1 MMFEDSPDTA
11 GSAQAQSSSSWPG
24 PGGQAD
30 SGHAEQSGYPGGYAG
45 GPGGGYPG
53 YSGGYPGGP
62 AGGYPGYPGYPG
74 YAGGYAGGPGGGYP
88 GYPGQ
93 PGGPAGAPGAPGGPG
108 GPHKRRHGVRALA
121 VTAVAAMAVGAGT
134 TWALTSGPGD
144 SPVLTTAQVVQKTDP
159 GIVDVISTLGDQG
172 AMAYG
177 TGVVLTSNGEILTN
191 NHVIN
196 GATSVKVRDVGNDR
210 TYTASVVGYS
220 QANDVAVIQLKDA
233 SGLRT
238 ASLGDSGT
246 VSVGNK
252 VVAIG
257 NAQGQD
263 GTPSV
268 ATGRVTALN
277 QSITASD
284 EGSGFS
290 EQLTGLIETNAN
302 IQPGDS
308 GGPLTNTHGQVVG
321 LDTAA
326 STGSSWQFSS
336 ASGGSA
342 TQAYSVPINEALSV
356 AKEIEAGTSS
366 ATVHVG
372 ATAFLGVEVSGSSA
386 VPGAQSGSTGGA
398 QVAGVVSGSAVAQ
411 TGLAAGDTITSLAGH
426 TISSTSEIRTVLE
439 HYHPG
444 DKIGISWTDQSGGS
458 HSATITLGSG
468 PAA

>member
-1 MMFEDSPDTA
+1 MFEDSPDTA

-30 SGHAEQSGYPGGYAG
+30 SGH
-45 GPGGGYPG
+45 PG
-53 YSGGYPGGP
+53 YP
-62 AGGYPGYPGYPG
+62 AGGYPGYPGYSGYSGGFPG
-74 YAGGYAGGPGGGYP
+74 GPGDSYPGGPGGGYP
-88 GYPGQ
+88 GYPGGYAGGGYPGYPGGPGGGYPGHPGYPGQ
-93 PGGPAGAPGAPGGPG
+93 PGGGAPG

-121 VTAVAAMAVGAGT
+121 LTAVAAMAIGAGT
-134 TWALTSGPGD
+134 TWALTAGSGSG
-144 SPVLTTAQVVQKTDP
+144 PVLTTDQVVQKTDP
-159 GIVDVISTLGDQG
+159 GIVDVISTLSDQG

-177 TGVVLTSNGEILTN
+177 TGVVLTPDGEILTN

-196 GATSVKVRDVGNDR
+196 GATSLKVRDVGNGR
-210 TYTASVVGYS
+210 TYSASVVGYS
-220 QANDVAVIQLKDA
+220 QADDVAVIQLKNA

-238 ASLGDSGT
+238 ATLGDSGT

-257 NAQGQD
+257 NAGGQD

-277 QSITASD
+277 QAITASD

-290 EQLTGLIETNAN
+290 EKLTGLIQTNAN

-308 GGPLTNTHGQVVG
+308 GGPLTNVHGQVIG

-336 ASGGSA
+336 ASP
-342 TQAYSVPINEALSV
+342 TQAYTVPINEALSV
-356 AKEIEAGTSS
+356 AKQIEAGTSS
-366 ATVHVG
+366 STVHVG
-372 ATAFLGVEVSGSSA
+372 ATGFLGVEVSSSGA
-386 VPGAQSGSTGGA
+386 LPGAQGGSSGGA
-398 QVAGVVSGSAVAQ
+398 QVAGVVPGSAVAS
-411 TGLAAGDTITSLAGH
+411 TGIAAGDTITSLAGH
-426 TISSTSEIRTVLE
+426 TISSTSDIRTVLE
-439 HYHPG
+439 RYHPG
-444 DKIGISWTDQSGGS
+444 DKIGISWTSQGGGS
-458 HSATITLGSG
+458 HSATIVLGSG